1 MGRYRKKPIVIDAV
15 QFTEENRD
23 EWLALI
29 DTHRVW
35 SKEDGSL
42 DYAIVPTLEGDHRAS
57 PGDWIIRGIKG
68 EIYPCREDIFRLTYE
83 QVPDDSPR
91 SAK

>member
-1 MGRYRKKPIVIDAV
+1 MGRYRLKNPLIIEAV
-15 QFTEENRD
+15 QLTEENRE
-23 EWLALI
+23 EWLALL

-42 DYAIVPTLEGDHRAS
+42 DYAIVPTLDGDRRAT
-57 PGDWIIRGIKG
+57 PGDWIIRNSG

-83 QVPDDSPR
+83 EVPDDAR
-91 SAK
+91 